1 MSSDLQTSLLDL
13 KSISDD
19 WVVDLE
25 HATIIAKLKNDTDGT
40 CLKSFM
46 SSLGQSDY
54 AVVSVGLVDSEGI
67 VNQAPNFI
75 IAYYSSRK
83 EFNVCHFVT
92 TALSKEEYLTEERTS
107 KLTLTFNDFLAYLNM
122 RRMIL
127 STSKCFGIYDKQE
140 GSIFQ
145 TSNGPLH
152 VGDNSLYAL
161 DLPMEKELG
170 KLFLG
175 KLCSTMKNMLPSGRW
190 CLTDVVSL
198 CFVLV
203 SFSFVKFSHL

>member
-1 MSSDLQTSLLDL
+1 
-13 KSISDD
+13 
-19 WVVDLE
+19 
-25 HATIIAKLKNDTDGT
+25 
-40 CLKSFM
+40 M

-127 STSKCFGIYDKQE
+127 STSKCFGIYDKQD
-140 GSIFQ
+140 GSILQ

-203 SFSFVKFSHL
+203 SFTFVKFSHLWTSLKRMKNQT